1 MSAHNKLAHR
11 HLFLAAASLVTLA
24 GCMQTDE
31 QIGWSNRMHT
41 QIVAE
46 ETTAELKIDSIM
58 PGEKLGLQER
68 NAVRQFAL
76 AYQDEGHGAMIISRP
91 SNGPDDISA
100 MRASADARAVML
112 AEGID
117 QVQIAEGTYDGTGAR
132 SAPLIISYRTYNA
145 VVPGCPDLSSLDLTD
160 TSSNSAMPSLGCAVA
175 VNLAAMIANPSDLV
189 GDQPMDPADIGRRS
203 IVLSK
208 YRSGEKTS
216 AERNDDASGAIS
228 SAVN

>member
-1 MSAHNKLAHR
+1 MKTR
-11 HLFLAAASLVTLA
+11 HHFALAAGSLMILG

-31 QIGWSNRMHT
+31 QIRFSGGMHR

-46 ETTAELKIDSIM
+46 ETTAELKLGTITS
-58 PGEKLGLQER
+58 GEKLGLQER
-68 NAVRQFAL
+68 EAVRQFAL
-76 AYQDEGHGAMIISRP
+76 AYQNEGHGAVIISRP

-100 MRASADARAVML
+100 MRASADARAIML
-112 AEGID
+112 AEGVG
-117 QVQIAEGTYDGTGAR
+117 QTHIAEGTYDGTGAR

-145 VVPGCPDLSSLDLTD
+145 VVPGCPDLSMLDLTD
-160 TSSNSAMPSLGCAVA
+160 TRSNSSMPSLGCAVA

-189 GDQPMDPADIGRRS
+189 GDQPMDPADIDRRS

-216 AERNDDASGAIS
+216 AERNGDASGAIS
-228 SAVN
+228 SAVQ

>member
-1 MSAHNKLAHR
+1 MALHHKFALT
-11 HLFLAAASLVTLA
+11 AATLITLA

-41 QIVAE
+41 QIVAQ
-46 ETTAELKIDSIM
+46 ETTAELKIGDLV

-68 NAVRQFAL
+68 EAVRAFAL
-76 AYQDEGHGAMIISRP
+76 AYQDEGHGSLIISRP
-91 SNGPDDISA
+91 SNGPDDIAA

-112 AEGID
+112 AEGIE
-117 QVQIAEGTYDGTGAR
+117 QAWITEGTYEGTGAR
-132 SAPLIISYRTYNA
+132 LAPLILSYRTYNA
-145 VVPGCPDLSSLDLTD
+145 VVPGCPDLSSVDFTD
-160 TSSNSAMPSLGCAVA
+160 TSSNSALPSLGCAVA
-175 VNLAAMIANPSDLV
+175 VNLAAMIADPSDLV
-189 GDQPMDPADIGRRS
+189 GAQSMDPADIGRRS

-216 AERNDDASGAIS
+216 SEKNDDASGAIS